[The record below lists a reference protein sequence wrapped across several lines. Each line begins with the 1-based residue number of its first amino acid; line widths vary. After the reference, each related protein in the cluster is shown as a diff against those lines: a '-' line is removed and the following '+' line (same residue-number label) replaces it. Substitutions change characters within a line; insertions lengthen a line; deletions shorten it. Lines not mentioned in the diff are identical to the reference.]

1 MRGSKSGDTKKH
13 AQKERARTIQR
24 KKINEMKAWELS
36 DTEFITTIVR
46 MLKEFRGEM
55 DELSEKFNKVV
66 SVKDIETIEKNQ
78 WEMKN
83 TVKSK

>member
-1 MRGSKSGDTKKH
+1 
-13 AQKERARTIQR
+13 
-24 KKINEMKAWELS
+24 
-36 DTEFITTIVR
+36 